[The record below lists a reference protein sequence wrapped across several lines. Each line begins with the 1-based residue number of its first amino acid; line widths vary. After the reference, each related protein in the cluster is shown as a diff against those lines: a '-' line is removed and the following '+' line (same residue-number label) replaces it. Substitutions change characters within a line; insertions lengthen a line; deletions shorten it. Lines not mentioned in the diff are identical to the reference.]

1 MADERDLARES
12 RVSLQE
18 KSVKT
23 IDLADYGLG
32 DVLTI
37 FGRSV
42 KQNVKESRVSEI
54 PLRR

>member
-23 IDLADYGLG
+23 IDLADDGLG